1 MSIVRF
7 GVQNPVPVSLLT
19 AAMLIGG
26 LVLGTQLRREFF
38 PETTPEQAIVTMPYP
53 GASPEEVE
61 ETLAIKVEDAL
72 AELDE
77 VEEIR
82 TSVSEGGGLI
92 TVEFH
97 SGVNPDKAR
106 DEVERAIDALQDL
119 PEESEQI
126 QVQLLEP
133 RMPVIRVAL
142 YGELD
147 ERVMKEAIRGVRDDL
162 RGLPGMGEIVIEG
175 TRPYEISIEVRRE
188 AMLRHGISLPQIS
201 DAVGRWLEDV
211 PGGTVRTNTGNIKV
225 RTLGVAERAQAIREV
240 VVAADAQGRTVR
252 VQDIATVR
260 EGFADE
266 QILNRHNGLPAA
278 TLTIFGVGDQ
288 DIVSIAKMV
297 RAYVAARNGEPFH
310 PEFRERL
317 FGFFNPTYASP
328 RQRAWELGAYHARPL
343 PTGAKLET
351 VSDLARFVEGRLS
364 LLLRDAI
371 QGTALVFLVLLVFL
385 NFRAAFWVGVG
396 LIVAIGGAI
405 VIMYLLGVTLNLLS
419 MFGLIVVVGLMVDDA
434 IVVTENTQTLY
445 DKGLP
450 AGEAGIR
457 GTEMVLWPVVT
468 TVVVEVLAFLP
479 LAWVKGQIGD
489 LIGVLPLVVAV
500 ALGMSLLESLLILP
514 SHLSH
519 GLQKRDREKAHGLTG
534 GLFGG
539 RLRHL
544 EQRRD
549 AFVYG
554 RLLPGYGNVLRFL
567 LRNRY
572 AAIAGAVAL
581 IVFSLGMVASG
592 RLVFTFLP
600 DSDAETI
607 IVEAQMPI
615 GTPIDR
621 TDDLIATIEAAA
633 RAQPET
639 RSVTSQIG
647 QSTNIESGQAAA
659 SATHVGQMFIELKPV
674 ELRERDS
681 AAVIDSIRAA
691 IAGKV
696 DEADRVSFVPLSGGP
711 VGADIS
717 IRVRGND
724 LAELESVSAQ
734 LKQMLAGFEGVYD
747 IADDNDLGQ
756 AELRINLKPAAAGL
770 GFTVSNVARQVRG
783 ALYGLEA
790 HTYAA
795 EQEDIDVRVRL
806 DEETRSSLADVE
818 NLWLISPQGDM
829 VPLSEIAEIVDSET
843 YASIRRIDR
852 QRAVTVTAE
861 TVTGLSP
868 EIITQRITAPAPAS
882 PENPDGLSMID
893 RIRRAHPNTTITFTG
908 RQEQIADA
916 FGSLPLGFAAGL
928 LMIYFVLAWLF
939 SSYSQPIIVLLAVPF
954 SIVGVVWGHLAL
966 GYELTF
972 LSLIGFVALAGV
984 VTNDSL
990 ILVEFFNHERDR
1002 GLSIFDAIVAA
1013 GQARLRAIGL
1023 TTITAVLGLTPLMLE
1038 QSFQARFLIPMAISL
1053 SMGLLSS
1060 AVLVLFVLPCCM
1072 LVGQDLRR
1080 AVHFLWHGE
1089 TETLEDMGKG
1099 HAISEST
1106 PLGARRPGLSEGR
1119 GKPENQEGDERTS
1132 KQSDEG
1138 SGEEDE
1144 TGGGEE

>member
-1 MSIVRF
+1 MSLVRF
-7 GVQNPVPVSLLT
+7 GVKNPVPVNLLT

-38 PETTPEQAIVTMPYP
+38 PETTPEQAIVTLPYP

-72 AELDE
+72 AELEE

-82 TSVSEGGGLI
+82 TSVSEGGGSIL
-92 TVEFH
+92 VEFH
-97 SGVNPDKAR
+97 TGVNPDKAL

-119 PEESEQI
+119 PEESERI
-126 QVQLLEP
+126 QSRLLEP
-133 RMPVIRVAL
+133 RMPVIRVAM
-142 YGELD
+142 YGQMD

-175 TRPYEISIEVRRE
+175 TRPYEIRIDVRRE
-188 AMLRHGISLPQIS
+188 AMLQQGISLPQIS

-211 PGGTVRTNTGNIKV
+211 PGGTVKTSTGNIKV
-225 RTLGVAERAQAIREV
+225 RTMGVAERAQAIREV
-240 VVAADAQGRTVR
+240 VVKADAQGRTVR

-260 EGFADE
+260 EGFVDE
-266 QILNRHNGLPAA
+266 QILNRHNGAPAA
-278 TLTIFGVGDQ
+278 TLTIFGVGNQ
-288 DIVSIAKMV
+288 DIVSIAEMV
-297 RAYVAARNGEPFH
+297 RAYVAARNDEPYYASFG
-310 PEFRERL
+310 ERL
-317 FGFFNPTYASP
+317 ARLLNPNYVSP
-328 RQRAWELGAYHARPL
+328 RQRAWELGAYNARPL
-343 PTGAKLET
+343 PAGAKLET
-351 VSDLARFVEGRLS
+351 LSDLARFVEGRLD
-364 LLLRDAI
+364 LLMRDAI
-371 QGTALVFLVLLVFL
+371 QGTTLVFLVLLVFL

-396 LIVAIGGAI
+396 LIVAIGGT
-405 VIMYLLGVTLNLLS
+405 VILMYFLDITLNLLS

-445 DKGLP
+445 DRGLS
-450 AGEAGIR
+450 ADEAGIR

-479 LAWVKGQIGD
+479 LAWVKGVIGD
-489 LIGVLPLVVAV
+489 LIGVLPLVVAI
-500 ALGMSLLESLLILP
+500 ALGMSLVESLLILP

-519 GLQKRDREKAHGLTG
+519 GLQKRDREKERGGTG
-534 GLFGG
+534 GVFGG
-539 RLRHL
+539 RLRAL
-544 EQRRD
+544 EKRRD

-554 RLLPGYGNVLRFL
+554 KLLPGYGRVLRTL
-567 LRNRY
+567 LHYRY
-572 AAIAGAVAL
+572 ASIAGAVAL
-581 IVFSLGMVASG
+581 ILFSLGMLVSG

-600 DSDAETI
+600 DTDAETI
-607 IVEAQMPI
+607 VVEVRMPI
-615 GTPIDR
+615 GTPVDR
-621 TDDLIATIEAAA
+621 TDDVVEIVEAAA

-647 QSTNIESGQAAA
+647 QSTDIETGQAAS
-659 SATHVGQMFIELKPV
+659 SATHIGQMFIELKPV
-674 ELRERDS
+674 EERDRDS
-681 AAVIDSIRAA
+681 ATVVDNIRAA

-696 DEADRVSFVPLSGGP
+696 DEADRISFSQISGGP
-711 VGADIS
+711 AGADIS

-724 LAELESVSAQ
+724 LAELESVATQ
-734 LKQMLAGFEGVYD
+734 LKRMLAEFDGVYD

-756 AELRINLKPAAAGL
+756 AELRVTLKPAAAGL
-770 GFTVSNVARQVRG
+770 GFTVSDVARQVRG
-783 ALYGLEA
+783 FLYGLEA

-806 DEETRSSLADVE
+806 DEQTRSSLADVQDI
-818 NLWLISPQGDM
+818 WLISPQGAM
-829 VPLSEIAEIVDSET
+829 VPLSEVADIEDSQT

-861 TVTGLSP
+861 TAIGLSP
-868 EIITQRITAPAPAS
+868 ETITQRINARG
-882 PENPDGLSMID
+882 PDGLSMID
-893 RIRRAHPNTTITFTG
+893 RIRHEHPNTTITFTG
-908 RQEQIADA
+908 RQEQIEDA
-916 FGSLPLGFAAGL
+916 FSSLPLGFAAGM

-939 SSYSQPIIVLLAVPF
+939 SSYSQPVIVLLAVPF

-966 GYELTF
+966 GYEMTF
-972 LSLIGFVALAGV
+972 LSMIGFVALAGV

-990 ILVEFFNHERDR
+990 ILVEFFNHERER
-1002 GLSIFDAIVAA
+1002 GLPIFEAIVAA

-1072 LVGQDLRR
+1072 LVGQDLRK
-1080 AVHFLWHGE
+1080 AIHFLWHGE
-1089 TETLEDMGKG
+1089 TETLEDMGKA
-1099 HAISEST
+1099 HAVSGPT
-1106 PLGARRPGLSEGR
+1106 PI
-1119 GKPENQEGDERTS
+1119 
-1132 KQSDEG
+1132 
-1138 SGEEDE
+1138 
-1144 TGGGEE
+1144 